1 MTPLARR
8 VRPAPGPDA
17 RAPAAGASA
26 VGQECR
32 EQPVQLGSASR
43 ESQAQEVKERAVFHV
58 DTGGWQWAS
67 FSPPQTAGSRPSVSH
82 ESQRRGGLSSRE
94 GYRYSFSPAPPSAA
108 GSQSAR
114 DRISP
119 ASIESRLSTGT
130 LQRLRQM
137 TTPED
142 PDLSARQ
149 WSPPMRSSRGW
160 SQFTEFDCSQTE
172 AAPPEQPTPGES
184 ESFRHP
190 FKPDLTPRRFWE
202 SLHEINSV
210 MPRRQAAKS
219 QSQVS
224 TDAYKTLGGAGGT
237 PNAVPKL
244 SRTKQT
250 KRSSRPSLDL
260 NSGGWSHEDPAGNDD
275 ATLLT
280 RSNSR
285 KARMSLNSRFATGVD
300 DGSNSAGSLGLT
312 SRHSSFQSAQLVG
325 LRKSPVEGTVNG
337 LGHTEKGPGTHRMVG
352 VEDSDVM
359 ALPYTMLGIHHTGK
373 RWDLRGKLKS
383 HARTLEIMQVA
394 THIPCLR
401 TIYACIHSR
410 RSCMHTFVARAVHY
424 MHTTIS
430 RKCLHAYIH
439 TLVGRC
445 WHHEKSKPGGF
456 GRTWKWT

>member
-17 RAPAAGASA
+17 PAPAAGAST
-26 VGQECR
+26 VVQECR
-32 EQPVQLGSASR
+32 EQPMQPGSASR
-43 ESQAQEVKERAVFHV
+43 EGQAQEVKERSVSHV
-58 DTGGWQWAS
+58 DTGGWQLAS
-67 FSPPQTAGSRPSVSH
+67 FSPPQTADSRPSVSH
-82 ESQRRGGLSSRE
+82 ESQRRGGLSSRD

-114 DRISP
+114 GHISP

-149 WSPPMRSSRGW
+149 WWPPIRSSRGW

-210 MPRRQAAKS
+210 MPRKQAAKS

-224 TDAYKTLGGAGGT
+224 TAVQKTLGGAGDKT
-237 PNAVPKL
+237 NAVQKS

-250 KRSSRPSLDL
+250 KLSSRPSLDL

-275 ATLLT
+275 AILLT

-285 KARMSLNSRFATGVD
+285 KARMSQNSRYATGVD
-300 DGSNSAGSLGLT
+300 DGSNSHGSIGLT
-312 SRHSSFQSAQLVG
+312 SRHSSLQSVQLVG
-325 LRKSPVEGTVNG
+325 LRESPVEGNVNG
-337 LGHTEKGPGTHRMVG
+337 PREKEPGTKRMVG
-352 VEDSDVM
+352 VEDADVM

-394 THIPCLR
+394 THVPCR
-401 TIYACIHSR
+401 RPIHACIHSR
-410 RSCMHTFVARAVHY
+410 RSCMHAC
-424 MHTTIS
+424 M
-430 RKCLHAYIH
+430 HAYIRSSSGTLYADNHIPQVFTCIH
-439 TLVGRC
+439 TYPRRSLLA
-445 WHHEKSKPGGF
+445 S
-456 GRTWKWT
+456 